1 MVVASDIVF
10 GQWQP
15 AMLSGLK
22 EKLDLHCF
30 ERKDNSPVF
39 GTVNDP
45 GGEEGSNI
53 AVDSF
58 YVAAGAP
65 GGFANGHRAG
75 AAKSLEQFPA
85 FLSKHPPKQLGR

>member
-1 MVVASDIVF
+1 MVHVKIGSPPPRVGMVVASDIVF

-45 GGEEGSNI
+45 GCR
-53 AVDSF
+53 
-58 YVAAGAP
+58 
-65 GGFANGHRAG
+65 RAFKTTQVCALNFTQG
-75 AAKSLEQFPA
+75 L
-85 FLSKHPPKQLGR
+85 